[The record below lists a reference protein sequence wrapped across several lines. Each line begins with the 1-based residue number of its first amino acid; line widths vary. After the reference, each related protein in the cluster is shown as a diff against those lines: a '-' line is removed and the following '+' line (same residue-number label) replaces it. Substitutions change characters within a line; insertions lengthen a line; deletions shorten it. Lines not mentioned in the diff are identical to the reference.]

1 MAPKKSTVTAGDDP
15 SWYKQCLENIKKIPG
30 GTLCPQEDCNNMS
43 SLLHRVCNC
52 LPPYLNGCINNPVP
66 GCCVYGPS
74 SPIYVLNANG
84 GCYCCCGMAPGASV
98 AVTKSQR
105 IAADQLKKGD
115 TIYVPKDT
123 SLRQW
128 TSVTLEFVSLSKT
141 SVENPQVSIQLRDG
155 KGKESTLIVGERQLL
170 MMPDKKFKEARKIVP
185 GLDQLVNNDGQP
197 MEVSKIITGVFGQFI
212 SYIASS
218 AAPASEPEGHL
229 LSLDGIICGDYA
241 LSLGIGPGNLA
252 DNHEQLPNIGT
263 NEYKQRY
270 PHLS

>member
-15 SWYKQCLENIKKIPG
+15 SWNKQCLENIKKLG
-30 GTLCPQEDCNNMS
+30 GTLCPQEQCEDMS
-43 SLLHRVCNC
+43 VPIHMICNC
-52 LPPYLNGCINNPVP
+52 LPPYLNGCLNNPLP
-66 GCCVYGPS
+66 GCCSYGPS
-74 SPIYVLNANG
+74 SPVWVANPKG
-84 GCYCCCGMAPGASV
+84 GCYCCCGMAPGAAV
-98 AVTKSQR
+98 AVSKTRS

-115 TIYVPKDT
+115 TIFVPKDT

-128 TSVTLEFVSLSKT
+128 TSVTLQFVSLSKT
-141 SVENPQVSIQLRDG
+141 STGNPQVSIQLRDE

-170 MMPDKKFKEARKIVP
+170 MMPDRKFKEARKIVP
-185 GLDQLVNNDGQP
+185 GMDQLVNKDGQP

-229 LSLDGIICGDYA
+229 VSLEGIIGGDYA
-241 LSLGIGPGNLA
+241 LSLGIAPGHLA
-252 DNHEQLPNIGT
+252 DNHDQLPNIGT
-263 NEYKQRY
+263 DDYNQRY